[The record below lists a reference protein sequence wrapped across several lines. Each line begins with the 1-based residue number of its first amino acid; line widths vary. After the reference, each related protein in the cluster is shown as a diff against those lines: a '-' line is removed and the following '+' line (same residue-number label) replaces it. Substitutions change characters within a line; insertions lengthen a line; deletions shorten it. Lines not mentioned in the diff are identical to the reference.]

1 MGKLIFQGCTALWL
15 ACHGGHLETV
25 RELVQHGADVD
36 AQDNRKCTPLMIA
49 YKKGMIDVSTLRPL
63 AALFTPKL
71 FLSFVKVISFS
82 WKKVN
87 STKGLVEQL
96 EGVGSVKF

>member
-49 YKKGMIDVSTLRPL
+49 YKKGMIDVSTRKPL
-63 AALFTPKL
+63 ALATPKL
-71 FLSFVKVISFS
+71 LLFFVKVISFYG
-82 WKKVN
+82 K
-87 STKGLVEQL
+87 
-96 EGVGSVKF
+96 